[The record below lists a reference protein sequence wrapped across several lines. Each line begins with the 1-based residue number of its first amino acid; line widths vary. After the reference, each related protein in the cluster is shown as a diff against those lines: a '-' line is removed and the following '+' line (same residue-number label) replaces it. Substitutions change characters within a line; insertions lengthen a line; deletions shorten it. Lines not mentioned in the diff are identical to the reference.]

1 MDLLVSL
8 SFSIVFLVYLINQYL
23 LRIFIFL
30 MNNDPLSI
38 VSRDY
43 DFMRKHCLPRPT
55 KQWQSSCQ
63 VRDTAVMWR
72 LCMLVR
78 FWNGVQMELLV
89 GGDEAFPRILKTH
102 FMKSHECGRDKPK
115 RPQSDVCL
123 LLRTVICY
131 HGNCDATKI
140 VWLTFSS
147 MIWESFAWCPGSR
160 QRQCAGQETGWDI
173 NCFVTLSSL
182 WYSLSIITRGTCP
195 SPRVTCHACLL
206 PGDRSRLSRRWEPS
220 WSWTVSCSGAGGAS
234 PPCKCQWSAQWL
246 QCSYSDCLHLE
257 HFLDLQCLLPVWEC
271 EWEEWWWLL
280 LESISWN
287 MDQSYFSIRS
297 IYQVI
302 KISTSK
308 KGKLLFI

>member
-1 MDLLVSL
+1 MTHCQLCHEIMILCGNIACPD
-8 SFSIVFLVYLINQYL
+8 QQ
-23 LRIFIFL
+23 
-30 MNNDPLSI
+30 NNDNPHVKFVTLLWCG
-38 VSRDY
+38 DY
-43 DFMRKHCLPRPT
+43 VCWCGFGMEFK
-55 KQWQSSCQ
+55 
-63 VRDTAVMWR
+63 
-72 LCMLVR
+72 
-78 FWNGVQMELLV
+78 WNYWWEEMKPSHGFLR
-89 GGDEAFPRILKTH
+89 RILW
-102 FMKSHECGRDKPK
+102 SHMSAAVTNLKDHKAMCI
-115 RPQSDVCL
+115 CL

-308 KGKLLFI
+308 